1 MLSVS
6 SDRGRLKI
14 RLPKHLYQGRFKDF
28 YLGLTESPS
37 NIVLA
42 EKIAQVIEQDISLN
56 RFDYSLEKYR
66 ESLRLSISELFGMW
80 LNYKKPYWD
89 EATYKIKQYLRG
101 DLERFFP
108 DHQSVGFRDAVD
120 FSQYLLRDKP
130 KADTFNRKID
140 SLRRAWEWLINMG
153 FASENPWLKIEKL
166 RDKNRRSR
174 KPKPFSQDEISLL
187 IKAFERDFP
196 ELLPFIQ
203 FMLQTGCRIGEA
215 IGLRWG
221 DLSWD
226 CSKVSIRSQLVDGIA
241 KSPKCGSDREFFLP
255 GSLVFLLKKLDRGRP
270 DDFIFLYKG
279 RAIDRRNFRKRIW
292 RPLLEREGIPYRK
305 PSAFRHNFC
314 SWLLNDGTSV
324 LDAAKITG
332 HDPRVLLDSYASAI
346 SQSSSIP
353 DLFRG

>member
-6 SDRGRLKI
+6 SSGGRLKI
-14 RLPKHLYQGRFKDF
+14 RLPKHLYEGRFKDF
-28 YLGLTESPS
+28 YLGLSESPS
-37 NIVLA
+37 NIILA
-42 EKIAQVIEQDISLN
+42 EKIAQVIEQDLSLN

-66 ESLRLSISELFGMW
+66 NSLRLPVGELFGMW
-80 LNYKKPYWD
+80 LDYKRPYWD
-89 EATYKIKQYLRG
+89 EATYKIKQYLRC

-108 DHQSVGFRDAVD
+108 NHQSVTFRDAVD
-120 FSQYLLRDKP
+120 FSQFLLRDRP
-130 KADTFNRKID
+130 MADTFNRKID
-140 SLRRAWEWLINMG
+140 TLRRAWEWLINMG
-153 FASENPWLKIEKL
+153 YASENPWLKIEKL

-174 KPKPFSQDEISLL
+174 KPKPFSKEEITILL
-187 IKAFERDFP
+187 DAFNRDYP
-196 ELLPFIQ
+196 ALLPFIQ

-226 CSKVSIRSQLVDGIA
+226 CSKVSIHSQMVDGNL

-255 GSLVFLLKKLDRGRP
+255 ASLVFILRELDRGRP
-270 DDFIFLYKG
+270 DAFIFLHNG
-279 RAIDRRNFRKRIW
+279 RVIDRRNFLKRIW
-292 RPLLEREGIPYRK
+292 RPLLEKEGIPYRK
-305 PSAFRHNFC
+305 PSALRHNFC
-314 SWLLNDGTSV
+314 SWLLHHGVSV

-346 SQSSSIP
+346 SDSSSIP